1 MDSPVKEIPS
11 SRKLSKNEFQHLSEF
26 IQSEYGIKLPPA
38 KKIMLESRL
47 QKRLRKLGIQE
58 FSEYIDYVFTP
69 EGTASELVNMVD
81 VITTNKTDF
90 FREPH
95 HFEYLTET
103 ALPQLIQLDQ
113 AGVRRP
119 LKVWSAGCSS
129 GEEPYTLAIVLS
141 EFAEAHPPFT
151 FNILATDLSSR
162 VLEAGSLGIYEKH
175 KIEPIP
181 LNLRKKYLL
190 RSKDSNL
197 DIVRIA
203 PVLRGKAHFKRLN
216 LLEEHYPL
224 HEIMDIIFFRNVI
237 IYFSRGNQEKIIN
250 RICRHLRPGGYIF
263 MGHSETL
270 VNMNVPLQQVRPTI
284 YRRLER
290 SKA

>member
-1 MDSPVKEIPS
+1 MDSYVKEIFS
-11 SRKLSKNEFQHLSEF
+11 SRKLSKNEFQRLSEF
-26 IQSEYGIKLPPA
+26 IQTEYGIKLPPA

-47 QKRLRKLGIQE
+47 LKRLRDLDIEK
-58 FSEYIDYVFTP
+58 FSDYIDYVFTP
-69 EGTASELVNMVD
+69 EGTASELINMVD

-90 FREPH
+90 FRESH

-119 LKVWSAGCSS
+119 LKIWSAGCSS
-129 GEEPYTLAIVLS
+129 GEEPYTLAIVLN
-141 EFAEAHPPFT
+141 EFAETHPPFQ

-162 VLEAGSLGIYEKH
+162 ALKAGRLGIYEKQ

-190 RSKDSNL
+190 RSKNHNHDQ
-197 DIVRIA
+197 VRIA
-203 PVLRGKAHFKRLN
+203 PALRGKVRFERLN
-216 LLEEHYPL
+216 LMEEYYTMN
-224 HEIMDIIFFRNVI
+224 ETIDIVFFRNVI
-237 IYFSRGNQEKIIN
+237 IYFTRENQEKIIN
-250 RICRHLRPGGYIF
+250 RICKHMRPGGYIF

-270 VNMNVPLQQVRPTI
+270 FNMNVPLQQVMPNI
-284 YRRLER
+284 YRNLCG